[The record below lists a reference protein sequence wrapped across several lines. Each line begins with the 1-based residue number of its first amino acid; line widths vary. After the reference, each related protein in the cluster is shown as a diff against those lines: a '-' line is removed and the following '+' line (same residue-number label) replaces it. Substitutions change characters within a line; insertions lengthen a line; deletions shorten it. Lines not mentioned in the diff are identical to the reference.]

1 MATILVADDF
11 LENRDILCRM
21 LELVGHRTVSA
32 ANGQEALD
40 LAQTYHPDVILM
52 DLSMPVLDGWEA
64 TARLKALDSLR
75 HVPVLAVTGHVTPH
89 EIQRAIEAGCVDY
102 IAKPIDFDLLIGK
115 VTSLLNDGK
124 G

>member
-21 LELVGHRTVSA
+21 LELVGHRTMSA
-32 ANGQEALD
+32 ANGQEAID
-40 LAQTYHPDVILM
+40 LAQAHRPDIILM

-64 TARLKALDSLR
+64 TARIKAHNDL
-75 HVPVLAVTGHVTPH
+75 HHIPVLAVTGHVTPH

-102 IAKPIDFDLLIGK
+102 VAKPIDFERLIGK
-115 VTSLLNDGK
+115 VTSLLDGK